1 MSRLNWGQSRGR
13 TFDVQGASQF
23 QTDVSG
29 LIAVFQPYTARPAAY
44 LRELAEA
51 CTLLTLDADQAA
63 SIAANLAAMSPQDG
77 IAQLKA
83 LRVARL
89 TPDQAL
95 CVLRQR
101 LY

>member
-1 MSRLNWGQSRGR
+1 M
-13 TFDVQGASQF
+13 QGASQF

-29 LIAVFQPYTARPAAY
+29 LIAVFQPYTPRPAAH

-51 CTLLTLDADQAA
+51 CTLLTLEPDQAA
-63 SIAANLAAMSPQDG
+63 SVAANLAAMAPADG
-77 IAQLKA
+77 AAQLKA

-89 TPDQAL
+89 TPEQAL
-95 CVLRQR
+95 CVLGQR

>member
-1 MSRLNWGQSRGR
+1 M
-13 TFDVQGASQF
+13 QGASQF

-77 IAQLKA
+77 TAQLKA